1 LNFNTKTKEAKLLT
15 DQDVCKSC
23 GTPVSPE
30 AQYCETCGAP
40 LGGQGFEPEK
50 KEERSQ
56 SHPPPQHSAP
66 QHATIPQA
74 SYEGVSIRFVAIL
87 IDWIIIGVITSII
100 DLPLIL
106 GGIMNN
112 VVVTVNN
119 ATGQVAVS
127 GGPSAALWGWVGLV
141 GLAVPFLYYT
151 LLQGKY
157 GQSVGMM
164 AVKIKVMNEDGSPI
178 DYGAAAVR
186 TVLMIIDAIPYFI
199 PYLLGAILIWSSDKK
214 QRLGDRVAHTVVIKA

>member
-1 LNFNTKTKEAKLLT
+1 MA

-23 GTPVSPE
+23 GTPASPG
-30 AQYCETCGAP
+30 AQYCEKCGAP
-40 LGGQGFEPEK
+40 LGDQGFESEK

-56 SHPPPQHSAP
+56 PTPPPQNSAP
-66 QHATIPQA
+66 QYVPTPQA
-74 SYEGVSIRFVAIL
+74 SYEGVAIRFVAIL

-100 DLPLIL
+100 NIPLTF

-119 ATGQVAVS
+119 ATGQVTVS

-141 GLAVPFLYYT
+141 GLAVPFLYFT

-164 AVKIKVMNEDGSPI
+164 AVKIKVVNEDGSPI

-186 TVLMIIDAIPYFI
+186 TVLTIIDAIPYFV

-214 QRLGDRVAHTVVIKA
+214 QRLGDKVAHTIVIKA